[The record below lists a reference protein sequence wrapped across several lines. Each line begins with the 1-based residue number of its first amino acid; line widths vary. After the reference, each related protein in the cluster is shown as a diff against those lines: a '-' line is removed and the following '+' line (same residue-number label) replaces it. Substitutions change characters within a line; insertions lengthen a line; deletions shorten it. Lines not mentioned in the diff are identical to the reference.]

1 MKVRY
6 KLRNCYTS
14 EPSSLVAQMI
24 QRLPTMWET
33 QIQSLGQEDLLEK
46 EMATHSS
53 ILAWK
58 IPWTEEPDRLQSIGS
73 QSVGHDWLTSL
84 SLSTHLKDSTTEK
97 HSHRWQEKEWRWKGI
112 VGGETLRV
120 HPLWQSRQPPP
131 GARILILTSGNE
143 ASSSFTCIKKHSYST
158 YGCSQR
164 LPGSVRPRMAWDK
177 SMKKWEEAGCLQ
189 EARPEHSRTGWKLD

>member
-1 MKVRY
+1 MHPFPYVSKHDIVYLTGQLLQPNKTINISKNCLEMKVRY

-24 QRLPTMWET
+24 KRLPTMWET
-33 QIQSLGQEDLLEK
+33 QIQSLGREDLLEK

-84 SLSTHLKDSTTEK
+84 SLSTYLKDSTTEK
-97 HSHRWQEKEWRWKGI
+97 HSHCWQEKEWRWKGI
-112 VGGETLRV
+112 VGGETLKSPSPVAEQTTSSRSQDSNFDLRKWG
-120 HPLWQSRQPPP
+120 PLF
-131 GARILILTSGNE
+131 L
-143 ASSSFTCIKKHSYST
+143 
-158 YGCSQR
+158 R
-164 LPGSVRPRMAWDK
+164 LYQK
-177 SMKKWEEAGCLQ
+177 TQL
-189 EARPEHSRTGWKLD
+189 